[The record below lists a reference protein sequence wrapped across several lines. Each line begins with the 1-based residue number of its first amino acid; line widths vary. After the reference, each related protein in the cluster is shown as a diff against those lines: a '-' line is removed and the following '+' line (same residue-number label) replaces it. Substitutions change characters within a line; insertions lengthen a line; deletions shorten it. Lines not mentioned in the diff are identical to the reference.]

1 MANIPAPTK
10 KTNNGVKKPTKA
22 IEQTPPD
29 STKPLQLKL
38 PETKKNEYKA
48 FAAIRGRSMN
58 DLFLEMFEEYKSNH
72 ATN

>member
-1 MANIPAPTK
+1 MANIPVPAK
-10 KTNNGVKKPTKA
+10 KTNSVVKKPIRA

-38 PETKKNEYKA
+38 PESKKNEYKA